1 MKNLLLLAVSTIA
14 LLCEVNAQS
23 PELVIKRGSKGLYLD
38 HKVAPK
44 EGLYSIGRLY
54 NVNAK
59 FIAAYNGID
68 LNKGLNINQVIHIP
82 LTDTNFSQKGNKGI
96 PIYHVS
102 EMNENLVKIS
112 NATNKVLLKDLR
124 SWNKLTK
131 DDVTAGS
138 KLIVGFLVSAQ
149 ASALVTTTNTQTR
162 PTLPPAKTEDK
173 AVVKTV
179 KTDDKQTAKTEPADV
194 KPVSKTTT
202 PEQKPI
208 VKNTPAE
215 EKPLVKN
222 EPAELKPAVKQA
234 AEEQK
239 QVVKNNPVE
248 ERPKPKAEP
257 EKEKEVI
264 VQKEESKK
272 TESVFAK
279 EVASV
284 SSADQGYFK
293 KSFEQQVK
301 STPALK
307 DATVSAGIF
316 KTTSGWQDGKYYLL
330 IDDVATGTIVK
341 LINPDNNKAV
351 YAKVLGQM
359 NGIRQNQGLD
369 IRISNAA
376 AATLGVSDTEKF
388 VVKVN
393 Y

>member
-1 MKNLLLLAVSTIA
+1 MKNLLLLVVSTIA
-14 LLCEVNAQS
+14 LLCEVKAQTN
-23 PELVIKRGSKGLYLD
+23 ELVIKRGSKGLHLD

-54 NVNAK
+54 NVNPK

-68 LNKGLNINQVIHIP
+68 LNKGLNINQVIQIP
-82 LTDTNFSQKGNKGI
+82 LTDTNFSQKGSKGI
-96 PIYHVS
+96 PIYHIS
-102 EMNENLVKIS
+102 ESNENLVKIS

-138 KLIVGFLVSAQ
+138 KLIVGFLVSGQ
-149 ASALVTTTNTQTR
+149 ASALTANTNTQPKQTA
-162 PTLPPAKTEDK
+162 PAVKTEDK
-173 AVVKTV
+173 PIVKTV
-179 KTDDKQTAKTEPADV
+179 KTEEKQTVKTEPPAEKTVPKTSAPDEKTV
-194 KPVSKTTT
+194 VKNVQTEEKPVAKTTT
-202 PEQKPI
+202 PAEDKTI
-208 VKNTPAE
+208 VKT
-215 EKPLVKN
+215 
-222 EPAELKPAVKQA
+222 EPV
-234 AEEQK
+234 
-239 QVVKNNPVE
+239 
-248 ERPKPKAEP
+248 
-257 EKEKEVI
+257 KEKETATVI
-264 VQKEESKK
+264 KDESKK
-272 TESVFAK
+272 LEPVFAK
-279 EVASV
+279 DVTVVNA
-284 SSADQGYFK
+284 ADQGYFK

-301 STPALK
+301 TIPTSK
-307 DATVSAGIF
+307 EATVNAGIF

-330 IDDVATGTIVK
+330 IDGVATGTIVK

>member
-1 MKNLLLLAVSTIA
+1 MKNLLLLVVSTIA

-23 PELVIKRGSKGLYLD
+23 TELVVKRGSKGLYLD

-54 NVNAK
+54 NVNPK

-68 LNKGLNINQVIHIP
+68 LSKSLNINQVVHIP
-82 LTDTNFSQKGNKGI
+82 LTDTNFSQKGNKGV
-96 PIYHVS
+96 PVYHIS
-102 EMNENLVKIS
+102 DANENLLKIS

-138 KLIVGFLVSAQ
+138 KLIVGFLISGQ
-149 ASALVTTTNTQTR
+149 ASALATNTNTQ
-162 PTLPPAKTEDK
+162 PKPSPPPVKTEDK
-173 AVVKTV
+173 PVVKTV
-179 KTDDKQTAKTEPADV
+179 KTEEKQTVKTEPPAEKIVPKASTADEKAV
-194 KPVSKTTT
+194 
-202 PEQKPI
+202 
-208 VKNTPAE
+208 VKNIPTE
-215 EKPLVKN
+215 EKPVVKTTIP
-222 EPAELKPAVKQA
+222 PAEDKPAVKT
-234 AEEQK
+234 ET
-239 QVVKNNPVE
+239 V
-248 ERPKPKAEP
+248 
-257 EKEKEVI
+257 KEKETTPVI
-264 VQKEESKK
+264 KEEPKK
-272 TESVFAK
+272 LEPVFAK
-279 EVASV
+279 DVSV
-284 SSADQGYFK
+284 VNAGDQGYFK

-301 STPALK
+301 AIPTSK
-307 DATVSAGIF
+307 EATVNAGIF

-330 IDDVATGTIVK
+330 IDGVATGTIVK